1 MAQHDLDIANGS
13 GSTVR
18 GDLNDALE
26 ALGTIQKGGSAP
38 SGAAAGWTWLDDDT
52 PSSSLWTLK
61 RYDGADWV
69 HVAYFDT
76 TNNRWIPAGAY
87 LGMRVFSTPGTTT
100 YTETTG
106 TRAVLVEVQGA
117 GGGSGGC
124 AATTSGQW
132 AAGRPGGAGGF
143 SRRYMTSSFSGVTIT
158 VGAGG
163 AGGSAGDNA
172 GSNGGDS
179 SFGSAAVGGGGGGG
193 GGSGSV
199 QTGAGFTPA
208 GTAAAGGTATT
219 GDVNIAG
226 GAAGVPIALSNALV
240 MRAAGGAAMLGPGG
254 AAASVSSNNVAG
266 AAPASGYG
274 GGAAGPVNANG
285 SFSAQAGA
293 AGAQGIVIVHEFG

>member
-172 GSNGGDS
+172 GSNGGAS
-179 SFGSAAVGGGGGGG
+179 SFGSAAVGGGGEGG

-208 GTAAAGGTATT
+208 GTAAGGTATT
-219 GDVNIAG
+219 GDVNIA
-226 GAAGVPIALSNALV
+226 
-240 MRAAGGAAMLGPGG
+240 
-254 AAASVSSNNVAG
+254 
-266 AAPASGYG
+266 